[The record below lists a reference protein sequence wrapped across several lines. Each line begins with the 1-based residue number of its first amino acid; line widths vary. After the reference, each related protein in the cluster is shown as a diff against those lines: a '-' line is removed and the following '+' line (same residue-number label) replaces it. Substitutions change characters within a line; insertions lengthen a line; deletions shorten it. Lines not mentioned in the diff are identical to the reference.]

1 MVMLGCLVV
10 SLEGF
15 VAIRPYNI
23 DSTILGQ
30 LYPSKDCRGIIMS
43 EQTEELE
50 RLSQEALSSDE
61 KLKELI
67 ESLSGP
73 SRRERQTAAAALA
86 LVAQTDISRVV
97 PYHAELV
104 DALNRPESQTRWEC
118 LDILTLIVPEDSRVC
133 DKALP
138 GAETALFDEKNGP
151 VRLAAMRFMCKLGAT
166 TEARSERI
174 WPFIDEGIQCYHGDL
189 EYQDMLSAVVEFS
202 QGKLSDEV
210 KKQLANRVQFDS
222 ENGRGWL
229 KRKSQAIL
237 DNVK

>member
-1 MVMLGCLVV
+1 M
-10 SLEGF
+10 
-15 VAIRPYNI
+15 A
-23 DSTILGQ
+23 
-30 LYPSKDCRGIIMS
+30 

-50 RLSQEALSSDE
+50 RLSQEAIASEE
-61 KLKELI
+61 KLQELV
-67 ESLSGP
+67 SLLSGS
-73 SRRERQTAAAALA
+73 SRRERQTAAGALA
-86 LVAQTDISRVV
+86 LVAQNDISRVL

-104 DALNRPESQTRWEC
+104 DALNRPEARTRWEC
-118 LDILTLIVPEDSRVC
+118 LDILTSIIPEDSRVC

-151 VRLAAMRFMCKLGAT
+151 VRLAAMRFMCKLAGT

-189 EYQDMLSAVVEFS
+189 EYQDMLGAVVEFS

-210 KKQLANRVQFDS
+210 KEQLAHRVRFDA

-229 KRKSQAIL
+229 KRKSQAVL

>member
-1 MVMLGCLVV
+1 M
-10 SLEGF
+10 
-15 VAIRPYNI
+15 A
-23 DSTILGQ
+23 
-30 LYPSKDCRGIIMS
+30 

-50 RLSQEALSSDE
+50 RLSQEAIASEE
-61 KLKELI
+61 KLQELV
-67 ESLSGP
+67 SLLSGS
-73 SRRERQTAAAALA
+73 SRRERQIAAAALI
-86 LVAQTDISRVV
+86 LVAQSDISRVI

-104 DALNRPESQTRWEC
+104 DALNRPEARTRWEC
-118 LDILTLIVPEDSRVC
+118 LDILTRIVPEDSRVC

-138 GAETALFDEKNGP
+138 GAEAALFDEKNGP
-151 VRLAAMRFMCKLGAT
+151 VRLAAMRFMCKLAST

-189 EYQDMLSAVVEFS
+189 EYQDMLAAVVEFS

-210 KKQLANRVQFDS
+210 KEKLAHRVRFDA

-229 KRKSQAIL
+229 KRKSQAVL